1 MSVEEN
7 QALGFTP
14 FMPMVSFLYAPF
26 VRHHSIIFIATTILQ
41 SFFDIKYCFHDIL
54 KYLLYYYYI
63 ILTKNLIIL
72 IMSNGNRIEWTITQ
86 GVIR

>member
-1 MSVEEN
+1 MMQEHMNVEEN

-41 SFFDIKYCFHDIL
+41 SFFDIKCCFKDIL
-54 KYLLYYYYI
+54 KYILY
-63 ILTKNLIIL
+63 
-72 IMSNGNRIEWTITQ
+72 
-86 GVIR
+86 